1 MKIKVGDM
9 KVEAATFVK
18 HLWSVVREKSNDLKD
33 KADAM
38 KTKVLLLGFLK
49 NKNILGAISSKVTWP
64 HGWNIKHRLSGKFKL
79 GGHHP
84 ASDIGELSSQ
94 DQQQLQLQELEL
106 LFGGTSDS
114 AAASPRNSPAAAASI
129 NSSKCGTP
137 EIKSDNEIDKI
148 ASAFI
153 KRFHK
158 QMKLQKQQSYKTYQ
172 AMLARSV

>member
-9 KVEAATFVK
+9 KVEAATFMK
-18 HLWSVVREKSNDLKD
+18 HLWAVVKEKSNGLKD

-49 NKNILGAISSKVTWP
+49 NKNILEAISSKVTWP
-64 HGWNIKHRLSGKFKL
+64 HRWNIIKHRLSGKFKL
-79 GGHHP
+79 TGHHHTNDT
-84 ASDIGELSSQ
+84 AEHVTSQ
-94 DQQQLQLQELEL
+94 DQQQLQELEL

-114 AAASPRNSPAAAASI
+114 AAESPRNSPAAASI

-137 EIKSDNEIDKI
+137 EIKSDHEIDKI

-153 KRFHK
+153 KRFHN

>member
-18 HLWSVVREKSNDLKD
+18 HLWSVVREKSSDLKD

-38 KTKVLLLGFLK
+38 KTKLLLLGFLK

-64 HGWNIKHRLSGKFKL
+64 HRWNIKHRLSGKFKL
-79 GGHHP
+79 GGHHS

-94 DQQQLQLQELEL
+94 DQQLQEIEF
-106 LFGGTSDS
+106 LFGGASDS